1 MVERKEFHSLEIDVE
16 NGVYKL
22 NGEPMGKFVERVDLQ
37 YENGKWLLLITYTE
51 IMKQVAAPELKV

>member
-1 MVERKEFHSLEIDVE
+1 MEIDVE

-51 IMKQVAAPELKV
+51 IMKQAAAPELKV